1 MLPLLAELKLSR
13 RPRKEPKGEVAVGEP
28 ERPKVVN
35 DMRLRWAWAAAFV
48 MGPGYWPCW
57 ASPLGMLLLFPGTL
71 RGAEMDGRPLP
82 PNMSAM
88 KEPRLVRGGDWVV
101 EVGSSAIAVAGE
113 RMTADGRTGVAYG
126 AATGKRVVCGQR
138 VWVWA
143 DADQRPTG
151 ANVISLWER
160 EGVCVVVFRYGV
172 GVRGCKGFVVSASFA
187 CGKKVGRRHRSG
199 GRKGR
204 WEWEWRLEDE
214 MSRTRE
220 QYATK

>member
-28 ERPKVVN
+28 ERPRVVN

-57 ASPLGMLLLFPGTL
+57 ASPLGMLLMLPGTL

-113 RMTADGRTGVAYG
+113 RMTADGRIGVAYG
-126 AATGKRVVCGQR
+126 AATGKREVCGQR

-151 ANVISLWER
+151 ANMDLSMEER
-160 EGVCVVVFRYGV
+160 ECGCVVVCRYEI
-172 GVRGCKGFVVSASFA
+172 GVRGCKGLLCLLPLSR
-187 CGKKVGRRHRSG
+187 VGRKLVDVTEVAVGRADDGSG
-199 GRKGR
+199 SGV
-204 WEWEWRLEDE
+204 WEMR
-214 MSRTRE
+214 
-220 QYATK
+220 

>member
-28 ERPKVVN
+28 ERPRVVN

-57 ASPLGMLLLFPGTL
+57 ASPLGMLLMLPGTL

-113 RMTADGRTGVAYG
+113 RMTADGRIGVAYG
-126 AATGKRVVCGQR
+126 AATGKREVCGQR

-151 ANVISLWER
+151 ANMDLSMGE
-160 EGVCVVVFRYGV
+160 
-172 GVRGCKGFVVSASFA
+172 RGCVCCGMQIWDRSARMQGLVVSAASFA
-187 CGKKVGRRHRSG
+187 CGKKVGRRHRGG

-204 WEWEWRLEDE
+204 
-214 MSRTRE
+214 
-220 QYATK
+220 